1 MRDGFFSGDV
11 SFFYARK
18 ARNSVPRLCLL
29 DSGTTGIFLKNMRLT
44 FLKNIR
50 LFNKKNHT
58 PAHAHPNARTRLTVV
73 ESRRLGKARSPHAR
87 TRPLRA
93 RAEPN
98 YLRGRAPVHTPP
110 TRAGK
115 AARKKDCFHHEHTPP
130 NAHGQGAPEKPPL
143 QKTIPL
149 QKNNHTAP
157 ILPPTGNIEKRDSVR
172 IKVLN
177 EGGWE
182 IGKRETR

>member
-1 MRDGFFSGDV
+1 MIFF
-11 SFFYARK
+11 
-18 ARNSVPRLCLL
+18 
-29 DSGTTGIFLKNMRLT
+29 KNMPLT

-58 PAHAHPNARTRLTVV
+58 PARTHPKRGHISLLWNPGRLGKAHSPNARTRTYAHGGGA
-73 ESRRLGKARSPHAR
+73 EFSSFAEERRSTCP
-87 TRPLRA
+87 PRA
-93 RAEPN
+93 RARPPEK
-98 YLRGRAPVHTPP
+98 RIAFTMSTRTP
-110 TRAGK
+110 THMGK
-115 AARKKDCFHHEHTPP
+115 AHT
-130 NAHGQGAPEKPPL
+130 KSRPL

-149 QKNNHTAP
+149 QKNEHTAP